1 MDGTLL
7 LGAVF
12 VWCDRMYLVVQFFHF
27 GSKSSSAGVLLRMAG
42 LGWAIPL
49 NLSAFFQKAKG
60 CKLGGG
66 GSLVRPSF
74 PIREP
79 EEAGDTP
86 IHGGL
91 GGQESRGA
99 GEQAR
104 ARRLLKDC
112 DGTPRCGWGG
122 GGRKQ
127 QMN

>member
-1 MDGTLL
+1 
-7 LGAVF
+7 
-12 VWCDRMYLVVQFFHF
+12 MYLVVTFFHF

-60 CKLGGG
+60 CKLGRG
-66 GSLVRPSF
+66 GSLVRPRF

-104 ARRLLKDC
+104 APRLLKDC
-112 DGTPRCGWGG
+112 EGTPRCGRGG
-122 GGRKQ
+122 GGSKQ